1 MTKLIL
7 KLREF
12 SVRNEGAAL
21 VEYGLILGLVV
32 AVGGAGL
39 AALGTSTA
47 NNVGDAA
54 AVVANP

>member
-39 AALGTSTA
+39 VALGTSTK
-47 NNVGDAA
+47 NNVDDAVS
-54 AVVANP
+54 VVSNP

>member
-39 AALGTSTA
+39 AALGTSTQ